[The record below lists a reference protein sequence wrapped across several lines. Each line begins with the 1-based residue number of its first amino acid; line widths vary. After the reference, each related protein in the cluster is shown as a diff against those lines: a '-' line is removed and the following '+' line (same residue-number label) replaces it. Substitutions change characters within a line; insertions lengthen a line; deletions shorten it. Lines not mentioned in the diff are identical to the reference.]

1 MNSNAC
7 YLEVLHQDALHP
19 DYEEARRAFSKGFEK
34 DAWAGNVH
42 HVNRNIR
49 TALGVH
55 RGKPFELASRRVD
68 SQSRLSVY
76 WLDFATERIVIASD
90 RK

>member
-1 MNSNAC
+1 MTEYFAT
-7 YLEVLHQDALHP
+7 YLKVLHGDVLHP
-19 DYEEARRAFSKGFEK
+19 DYEEARRAFAGGFEK

-55 RGKPFELASRRVD
+55 RGKPFELASCRVD
-68 SQSRLSVY
+68 RQSRLSAY
-76 WLDFATERIVIASD
+76 WLDFAIERIVIVSN
-90 RK
+90 